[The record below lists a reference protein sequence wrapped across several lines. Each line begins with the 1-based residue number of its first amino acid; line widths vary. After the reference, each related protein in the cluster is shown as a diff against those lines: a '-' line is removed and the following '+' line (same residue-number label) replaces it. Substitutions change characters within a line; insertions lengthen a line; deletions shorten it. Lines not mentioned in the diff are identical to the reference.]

1 MWIAMLVNFK
11 KAAKTG
17 TAPPGA
23 SDGHFKSQLNTNLQ
37 MAFDRAL

>member
-17 TAPPGA
+17 TGPPGA
-23 SDGHFKSQLNTNLQ
+23 SDGFFKRHMNTNLQ
-37 MAFDRAL
+37 MAFHRAL